1 MSEHDGS
8 DDSNHN
14 RRHLGLDQGGDGYRG
29 PRTVRCAGATDA
41 DPRLGGRCG
50 TSFMPRRT
58 VIIGT
63 IACPVSDGGRVVVGT
78 YNRPVM
84 GHLSGRAEGDE
95 LRGLNIQAPASARLP
110 SDDTPMICDDASC
123 DDVIFNECL
132 DGSLDT
138 IGLLAQILYDDPSLH
153 EGSGNPSMPSAKPVG
168 SSPVHVA
175 SPGTLLHDI
184 PTGRAR
190 MPSVERLPPRA
201 VPLI

>member
-1 MSEHDGS
+1 MDPQFVPEEKIIFIQEPDVLLPGGALFLRAEDIVHDSLPGLRYLVHIRIVEFQDWNSQPTSVDEDYRRDDSEHDGS

-14 RRHLGLDQGGDGYRG
+14 RRHPGLDQGGDGYRG

-84 GHLSGRAEGDE
+84 GHLSGRAEADE

-123 DDVIFNECL
+123 DDVIFN
-132 DGSLDT
+132 
-138 IGLLAQILYDDPSLH
+138 
-153 EGSGNPSMPSAKPVG
+153 
-168 SSPVHVA
+168 
-175 SPGTLLHDI
+175 
-184 PTGRAR
+184 
-190 MPSVERLPPRA
+190 
-201 VPLI
+201 